1 MELTGNGDHPCANV
15 NRFSVLYCIVIV
27 CGKERERA
35 DNSRNQFTD
44 QN

>member
-1 MELTGNGDHPCANV
+1 MELAGNGDHPCANV
-15 NRFSVLYCIVIV
+15 NRFSEGGVIV